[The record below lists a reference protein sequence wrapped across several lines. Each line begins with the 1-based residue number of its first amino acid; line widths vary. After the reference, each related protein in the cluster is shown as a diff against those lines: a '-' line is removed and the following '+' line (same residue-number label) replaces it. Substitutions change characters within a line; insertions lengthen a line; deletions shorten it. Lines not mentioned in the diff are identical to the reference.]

1 MGATT
6 SGPSRSIKETKSTAL
21 VHWALTVQITKQT
34 CTMGRDQSRKEQLW
48 QGKSI
53 LPLKEK
59 ERGIQ
64 TQHNK
69 DQGPKSSSW
78 YPFHRGKH
86 HSRVPLIRPPTHPPA
101 KPYPP
106 LPPSPGSRWTL
117 VLPGTLSHWIPLRA
131 LPYLQPPHPGGS
143 RCAPPPSL

>member
-6 SGPSRSIKETKSTAL
+6 SGPSRPIKETKSTAL
-21 VHWALTVQITKQT
+21 VHWALTVPITKQT
-34 CTMGRDQSRKEQLW
+34 CTTGRDQSRKEQLW
-48 QGKSI
+48 EGKSI

-101 KPYPP
+101 KSYPP
-106 LPPSPGSRWTL
+106 LPPSSSSRWNPGPPRNRL
-117 VLPGTLSHWIPLRA
+117 PLDPSCVLFPTCSLLILAAAHA
-131 LPYLQPPHPGGS
+131 LHH
-143 RCAPPPSL
+143 